1 MDLHGLASGAINA
14 VNPFI
19 DVQIVVSTG
28 YTVDSTYKQV
38 PTYAAPV
45 TYSGQVQPLSTGDLR
60 HLDALNIQGV
70 ERVIYISGAYKAVV
84 RSDAVGGDLV
94 TLPDGTNW
102 LVTVVF
108 EQWPD
113 WCRIGVT
120 RQNP

>member
-1 MDLHGLASGAINA
+1 MDLHGLASGAINS
-14 VNPFI
+14 VNPFV
-19 DVQIVVSTG
+19 DVVIRVSTG
-28 YTVDSTYKQV
+28 YTKDASYKQV
-38 PTYAAPV
+38 PTYADAI
-45 TYSGQVQPLSTGDLR
+45 TRSGQVQPLSTGDLR

-70 ERVIYISGAYKAVV
+70 ERVIYIAGAYKAVV

-94 TLPDGTNW
+94 TLPDGTQW
-102 LVTVVF
+102 LVTAVF